1 MSADDEN
8 PRPHIAAPKG
18 ADNSSLART
27 RIEQELRDAKTA
39 LEAKELELREQREW
53 FRVALSSIGDAV
65 ITADARS
72 AVTFMNPVAE
82 AMTGWTGVEAAG
94 VPLAN
99 IFTII
104 DDLTGKPIEH
114 PASKVL
120 RDGQMVR
127 LINHVSLVRPD
138 GTTRAIEDGAAPI
151 RNRDGMMTGTVTVFR
166 DITAQRQAEVALS
179 ESDVRFRTI
188 FNQAA
193 VGIAVTDLAG
203 QFLQVNQKC
212 ADLFGYSIEELQ
224 QRPFMELVH
233 QFDASSAR
241 RSLEALVREQSANMV
256 LEFRCLRKDGSA
268 IWLLSTI
275 TVVKD
280 RAGNPQ
286 HLIGIVEDITERKF
300 AEEAQARLVAIIAS
314 SDDAIISLN
323 LDGVVLSWN
332 RGAERMYGYTATEM
346 IGSTTEALIPPDRLD
361 EESAILA
368 RIRNGERIEHFQTRR
383 MRKDGTLL
391 DVSIAVSP
399 IEDSRSRII
408 AASKITRDITQTKR
422 TEAALRE
429 TDRRKDEFLATL
441 AHELRNP
448 LAPIRQAALISESE
462 GATEAQRRWSHGVI
476 SRQVQHMSWLL
487 DDLLDISR
495 ITRGTLELRLEDT
508 ELADI
513 LEAAIETAR
522 PVIDAKRH
530 RFAVEAP
537 DETVQFMADPLRLAQ
552 ILSNLMT
559 NAAKYPDPDGEIRL
573 CVACDSHHIAFSV
586 KDSGIGIPADALKDI
601 FEMFSQVKSAR
612 DRSEGGLG
620 IGLSLTRGLVD
631 LHGGTIEARSPGP
644 GQGSEFIVR
653 LPRRD
658 SRMMPEAALT
668 SGKRGQA
675 SSRRILIA
683 DDNADAA
690 ETLAMLL
697 EIEGHQ
703 VRVVHDGRAA
713 VSAFADFHPE
723 VALLDIGM
731 PELSGYEVARRVRE
745 SHPGR
750 AVTLIA
756 LTGWGQDRDK
766 EQALAAGF
774 NHHFTKPV
782 EPGRITD
789 ILRSLSSRTGP

>member
-1 MSADDEN
+1 MASDDHGD
-8 PRPHIAAPKG
+8 PLRIAALMEAEK
-18 ADNSSLART
+18 SSLARAQA
-27 RIEQELRDAKTA
+27 EQELRDTKEA
-39 LEAKELELREQREW
+39 LERTNRELRDQQEW
-53 FRVALSSIGDAV
+53 FRVTVSSISDAV
-65 ITADARS
+65 ITADAHG

-82 AMTGWTGVEAAG
+82 AMTGWGAQEAAG
-94 VPLAN
+94 APLSS
-99 IFTII
+99 ILTII
-104 DDLTGKPIEH
+104 DDLTGNPVEH
-114 PASKVL
+114 PATRVL
-120 RDGQMVR
+120 RDGQTVR
-127 LINHVSLVRPD
+127 LANHTSLVRRD
-138 GTTRAIEDGAAPI
+138 GSIRAIEDSAAPI
-151 RNRDGMMTGTVTVFR
+151 RNRDGNLTGAVTVFH
-166 DITAQRQAEVALS
+166 DVTAQRKAEVALS

-193 VGIAVTDLAG
+193 VGIAVTDLTG
-203 QFLQVNQKC
+203 RFLQVNQKC

-224 QRPFMELVH
+224 QRAFIELVH
-233 QFDASSAR
+233 RFDALGAR
-241 RSLEALVREQSANMV
+241 KSLESLVRTHGANLV
-256 LEFRCLRKDGSA
+256 LECRCLRKDGSA

-275 TVVKD
+275 TLVAD
-280 RAGNPQ
+280 RAGNAQ
-286 HLIGIVEDITERKF
+286 HLVGIVEDITERKL

-314 SDDAIISLN
+314 SDDSIISLS
-323 LDGVVLSWN
+323 LDGIVLSWN
-332 RGAERMYGYTATEM
+332 RGAERMYGYTANEM
-346 IGSTTEALIPPDRLD
+346 IGNTTQPLIPSDRAD
-361 EESAILA
+361 EESTILA
-368 RIRNGERIEHFQTRR
+368 RIRNGERIEHFETRR
-383 MRKDGTLL
+383 KRKDGTVL

-399 IEDSRSRII
+399 IEDSRGRII
-408 AASKITRDITQTKR
+408 AASKITRDITQSKLA
-422 TEAALRE
+422 EAALRE

-462 GATEAQRRWSHGVI
+462 SATDAQRRWSHGVI
-476 SRQVQHMSWLL
+476 GRQVQHMSWLL

-530 RFAVEAP
+530 RFTVEAP
-537 DETVQFMADPLRLAQ
+537 EDSVQFMADPLRLAQ
-552 ILSNLMT
+552 ILSNLLT
-559 NAAKYPDPDGEIRL
+559 NAAKYTDTGGEIRL
-573 CVACDSHHIAFSV
+573 SVVCDSRNILFSV
-586 KDSGIGIPADALKDI
+586 QDSGIGIPADALKDI

-620 IGLSLTRGLVD
+620 IGLALTRGLVD
-631 LHGGTIEARSPGP
+631 LHGGAIEARSAGP
-644 GQGSEFIVR
+644 GHGSQFIVR

-658 SRMMPEAALT
+658 SRRMPEAAMT
-668 SGKRGQA
+668 PVKQGRVP
-675 SSRRILIA
+675 SRRVLIA

-697 EIEGHQ
+697 EIEGHE
-703 VRVVHDGRAA
+703 VHVVHDGRAA
-713 VSAFADFHPE
+713 VSAFADFNPE

-731 PELSGYEVARRVRE
+731 PELSGYEVARRVRDRDQ
-745 SHPGR
+745 GQ

-782 EPGRITD
+782 EPARITE
-789 ILRSLSSRTGP
+789 ILRSLSVRTGS